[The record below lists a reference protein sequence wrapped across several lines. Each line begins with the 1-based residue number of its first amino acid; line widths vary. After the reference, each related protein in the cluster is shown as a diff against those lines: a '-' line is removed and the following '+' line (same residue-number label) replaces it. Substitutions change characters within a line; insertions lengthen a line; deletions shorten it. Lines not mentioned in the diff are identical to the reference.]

1 MNQQNGVEVSGE
13 FSPFLRLCIGLGI
26 LMLCAAP
33 LVYAIR
39 WW

>member
-1 MNQQNGVEVSGE
+1 MNRDEGIELRGE
-13 FSPFLRLCIGLGI
+13 FSPFLRACIGIGI

-33 LVYAIR
+33 LVYALR

>member
-1 MNQQNGVEVSGE
+1 MNRDEGIELHGE
-13 FSPFLRLCIGLGI
+13 FSPFLRACIGIGI

-33 LVYAIR
+33 LIYAVR